1 MARLMCDVDM
11 AEEAELRRLE
21 GGGSP
26 REPVVPAPSPSPPS
40 CASFGFAEGEDRVLE
55 RVLASPVLAVK
66 AGRERGLSVTARK
79 QKAEAEQIAAE
90 EAAAAAKRDKKLR
103 KREAET
109 EQNAAEEAAPSYELA
124 DNSLPN
130 GVGILGRGR
139 AAVNMPLR
147 ADGDGVQALQ
157 ERRQSLL
164 AKADFRPMRAVISVA
179 PAGAGKFDGMPDR
192 DDYED
197 GPDGEAA
204 WARERKRNWKGSA
217 TPPSAPKAPRHKGR
231 PPSTT

>member
-1 MARLMCDVDM
+1 M
-11 AEEAELRRLE
+11 
-21 GGGSP
+21 
-26 REPVVPAPSPSPPS
+26 
-40 CASFGFAEGEDRVLE
+40 
-55 RVLASPVLAVK
+55 
-66 AGRERGLSVTARK
+66 
-79 QKAEAEQIAAE
+79 
-90 EAAAAAKRDKKLR
+90 
-103 KREAET
+103 
-109 EQNAAEEAAPSYELA
+109 
-124 DNSLPN
+124 
-130 GVGILGRGR
+130 GRGR

-204 WARERKRNWKGSA
+204 WARDLESFAETNFQGKGVELR
-217 TPPSAPKAPRHKGR
+217 TIDQHELKTGFFGCWHEKNGHGVVVEW
-231 PPSTT
+231 TEVEHG